1 MHRNGL
7 HGLRNRQSVVGGHS
21 KRSKQQTKQR
31 VTYHFPQGAGREG
44 QRRVRGKCH
53 LIFPVSLAGA
63 RGEGGVKLVDNIG
76 ILYSLQVRLSAGK
89 RERGRNMGR
98 GCLCDV

>member
-1 MHRNGL
+1 MGTANEA
-7 HGLRNRQSVVGGHS
+7 NS
-21 KRSKQQTKQR
+21 KRSKGSRTTSHR
-31 VTYHFPQGAGREG
+31 VQGGEG

-63 RGEGGVKLVDNIG
+63 RGEGGVKLGDNIG

-89 RERGRNMGR
+89 RERGRSMGR